1 MATHPVDSD
10 HLLANLSWRY
20 AVKKFDSTRK
30 IPQAT
35 WKTLERGTIL
45 APSSYGLQPWRM
57 LVVTDPEVRVRL
69 RAAAW
74 NQSQITDASHLVVF
88 ARRKVVSQAD
98 IETYVQQLATVRKTT
113 LEAQEDF
120 KQMMLRSVANPSGL
134 PGGSMD
140 TYTRSQTYIALAFFL
155 YTAAQLNID
164 ACPMEG
170 FEPAKFDEILGL
182 PAEGFAASVVATA
195 GYRATDDWLAGLAK
209 VRPEPAQIIKYV

>member
-1 MATHPVDSD
+1 MQTLPVDSTQ
-10 HLLANLSWRY
+10 LLANLSWRY
-20 AVKKFDSTRK
+20 AVKKFDPTRK
-30 IPQAT
+30 IAAAT
-35 WKTLERGTIL
+35 WKTLEQATVL
-45 APSSYGLQPWRM
+45 APSSYGLQPWRI
-57 LVVTDPEVRVRL
+57 VVITDPEVRIRL
-69 RAAAW
+69 RVAAY

-88 ARRKVVSQAD
+88 ARRKEVTQAD
-98 IETYVQQLATVRKTT
+98 IATYVQRVATVRKTS

-120 KQMMLRSVANPSGL
+120 KQMMNRSVATPANL

-140 TYTRSQTYIALAFFL
+140 TYTRSQTYIALGFFL

-182 PAEGFAASVVATA
+182 TADGYAASVVATA

-209 VRPEPAQIIKYV
+209 VRPEPAQIIKHV